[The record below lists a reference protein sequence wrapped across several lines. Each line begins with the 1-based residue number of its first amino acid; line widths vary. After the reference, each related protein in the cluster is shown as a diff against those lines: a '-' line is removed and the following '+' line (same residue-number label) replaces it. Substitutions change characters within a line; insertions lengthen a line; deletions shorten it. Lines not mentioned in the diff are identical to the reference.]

1 MSFQIVMDNNGDTRH
16 EFDAD
21 DPVALAEAARRFR
34 ELTENGYRAVAFNG
48 PSGAPG
54 ELTTTFDPKTRKTIF
69 IPQLV
74 GG

>member
-1 MSFQIVMDNNGDTRH
+1 MSYQIVMDIDGDTRH

-21 DPVALAEAARRFR
+21 DPVALADAALRFR
-34 ELTENGYRAVAFNG
+34 ELTKRGYRAVAFNG
-48 PSGAPG
+48 PAGAPG
-54 ELTTTFDPKTRKTIF
+54 ELTTAFDPKTQKTIF